1 MNGRHSTSYD
11 LGWVARWRKT
21 CGQIWSRPKWAH
33 CKVNPSPRKAWP
45 NRVQSQS
52 KFSTCVYLRS
62 PWKLESTCD
71 SVWQGLSCTCVD
83 LKTCAHFRQ
92 DKICTQV
99 DATWRVT
106 SYFVFLQISL
116 INLNASFS
124 LLGHPASPN
133 PNQLVEWRL
142 LASYQPIIK
151 LQDMSTLTCF
161 LGDLR
166 VLARKLASL
175 FGHPTQVSG

>member
-21 CGQIWSRPKWAH
+21 CRQIWSRPKWAH

-45 NRVQSQS
+45 NRVAIQVFNLRLLAKSMKTS
-52 KFSTCVYLRS
+52 IYLRLRLAR
-62 PWKLESTCD
+62 PFVHLRWLT
-71 SVWQGLSCTCVD
+71 
-83 LKTCAHFRQ
+83 KTCAHCRQ

-99 DATWRVT
+99 DATWSVT

-124 LLGHPASPN
+124 PSGHPASPN

-142 LASYQPIIK
+142 LASYQPIIT
-151 LQDMSTLTCF
+151 LQDMSTLKCF